1 MIFIYNFFL
10 ILLSIV
16 FLPVILIAFIIQP
29 KFRAGFFKKIGFYKF
44 NNIARNKRTIL
55 IHAVSVGE
63 VNAVEELVKK
73 IRMVNPEDNI
83 VLTTTTK
90 TGQEIAIKKLSN
102 VVNEITY
109 FPYDFCF
116 SVNAFLKA
124 LKPDIVII
132 AETEIWPMFSY
143 LTNKAKIN
151 LYIVNGRISPHSY
164 NGYKKI
170 SFFVKGILNKY
181 TKILAQTEGDAQR
194 IISIGANEQIV
205 KNMGNLKFDISKNL
219 DNAQIQNLKNELQTQ
234 DKKILVVGSTHKGED
249 EILINAFCKL
259 NKKDNSI
266 KMLIAPRHPQR
277 FEQVENLIKQTN
289 LAYSKRSLG
298 GNFNDNAIIMLD
310 TMGELAKIYS
320 ICDVAF
326 IGGSYVNTGGH
337 NPLEASIWDKPVISG
352 PVVFNFKDIY
362 KFLTQNEGCVIAND
376 EKELDLVLDK
386 MFFDNEYYQK
396 IANNAKLIFEQNRGA
411 IDFAIKEIFLN

>member
-10 ILLSIV
+10 ILLSII
-16 FLPVILIAFIIQP
+16 FLPIILIAFVIQP
-29 KFRAGFFKKIGFYKF
+29 KFRAGFFKKLGFYKF
-44 NNIARNKRTIL
+44 NNLDKTKRTIF

-63 VNAVEELVKK
+63 VNAVEELIKK
-73 IRMVNPEDNI
+73 IRTLNPEDNI
-83 VLTTTTK
+83 VLSTTTK
-90 TGQEIAIKKLSN
+90 TGQEIAIKKLSHI
-102 VVNEITY
+102 VNEITY
-109 FPYDFCF
+109 FPYDFYF
-116 SVNAFLKA
+116 SVNAFLKT
-124 LKPDIVII
+124 LKPDIAII
-132 AETEIWPMFSY
+132 AETEIWPMFTY
-143 LTNKAKIN
+143 MTHKANIN
-151 LYIVNGRISPHSY
+151 LYIVNGRISPHSF

-170 SFFVKGILNKY
+170 SFFVKSILNKY

-194 IISIGANEQIV
+194 IISIGASEQIV

-219 DNAQIQNLKNELQTQ
+219 NEEQIQNLKNELQTQ
-234 DKKILVVGSTHKGED
+234 NKKILVVGSTHKGED

-259 NKKDNSI
+259 HQKDNSI

-289 LAYSKRSLG
+289 LTYSKRSLN
-298 GNFNDNAIIMLD
+298 GNFNDNEIIMLD
-310 TMGELAKIYS
+310 TMGELAKMYS

-352 PVVFNFKDIY
+352 PIVFNFKDIY

-376 EKELDLVLDK
+376 ENELDLVLNNL
-386 MFFDNEYYQK
+386 FFDEKYYQK
-396 IANNAKLIFEQNRGA
+396 IANNAKLIFEQNHGA
-411 IDFAIKEIFLN
+411 IDFAIKEIF